1 MWFYFF
7 VAGVRRNAPPG
18 PALGIPPNIDD
29 SGTAWKGGPGANMS
43 DNQGNGPGGF
53 TQNPP
58 NSFGGPVSVFPNA
71 GQGSP
76 ASSGQSV
83 QFQGGPPAGS
93 NTPQYTASPAPSGS
107 STPGP
112 APPQNVN
119 AGGFPPPPNSTAS
132 QQYNSPNASGPFGS
146 PSNAPPFGRP
156 GSSGP
161 AFGSPH
167 FASPS
172 GFNAPQFGMPSNSP
186 FGHGHP
192 MSQMGPGS
200 HMMSGHQPMDRIEQ
214 G

>member
-1 MWFYFF
+1 MKFLFRI
-7 VAGVRRNAPPG
+7 GLGRRNAPPPSIG
-18 PALGIPPNIDD
+18 LPPNLDD
-29 SGTAWKGGPGANMS
+29 ASAAWKTGPGNMS

-53 TQNPP
+53 AQSGP

-76 ASSGQSV
+76 AGNSQPV
-83 QFQGGPPAGS
+83 QFQGGPPTGS

-112 APPQNVN
+112 APPQNVSS
-119 AGGFPPPPNSTAS
+119 AGFPPPPNSAAS
-132 QQYNSPNASGPFGS
+132 QQYNGPNTSGPFGS

-161 AFGSPH
+161 AFGPSH
-167 FASPS
+167 FASPNNFT
-172 GFNAPQFGMPSNSP
+172 GPQFGMPSNSP

-192 MSQMGPGS
+192 MSQIGPSG
-200 HMMSGHQPMDRIEQ
+200 HMMGGPQPMERMDQ